1 MRTARP
7 RGSACG
13 LWYGLRVAL
22 VCSFLITAA
31 SVARATPV
39 IHSITGD
46 YVDIYVKLGGGV
58 IGSATAAITGD
69 SITIDA
75 DPSVLTIDAIRLEIA
90 ATTISLSQAFG
101 GYDEITV
108 ESAVLEGNVDFATSS
123 SMGVPSLFTA
133 AAGPL
138 TVTGSWGATDSTLVN
153 PDTSGNLITY
163 DVLSLIAIV
172 NSTPLVEMDS
182 VTINSIDGTP
192 YGHPGEHLTIVA
204 NYVVTGNL
212 GGGGGLPEPGTG
224 LLFSVSLM
232 LLARRRTP
240 GSRRRNAHRA

>member
-1 MRTARP
+1 MRTVHP
-7 RGSACG
+7 RRAGRAY
-13 LWYGLRVAL
+13 LWSLQAIL
-22 VCSFLITAA
+22 VCGFLVSA
-31 SVARATPV
+31 SVAQATPV
-39 IHSITGD
+39 VHTITGD
-46 YVDIYVKLGGGV
+46 YVDIDVKLGGVV
-58 IGSATAAITGD
+58 IGSTTTAITGD

-90 ATTISLSQAFG
+90 ATTISLSQPFG

-108 ESAVLEGNVDFATSS
+108 ESAVLEGAVGFHTSIS
-123 SMGVPSLFTA
+123 SGVPSLFTA
-133 AAGPL
+133 VAGPL
-138 TVTGSWGATDSTLVN
+138 TVTGSWGATDSTLIN

-172 NSTPLVEMDS
+172 NNTPLVEMDS

-232 LLARRRTP
+232 LLARRRAP
-240 GSRRRNAHRA
+240 GSRRRNAPRA